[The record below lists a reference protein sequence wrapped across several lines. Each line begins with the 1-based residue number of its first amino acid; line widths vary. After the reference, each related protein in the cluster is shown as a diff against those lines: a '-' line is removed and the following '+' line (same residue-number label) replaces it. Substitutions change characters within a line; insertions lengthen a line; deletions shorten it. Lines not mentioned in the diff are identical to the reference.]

1 MAITEGTLSLR
12 GALYDMASASAYT
25 GGSKI
30 GEVVDMLSV
39 EFGRDVI
46 VHSRYD
52 QGDTPFYARINGE
65 AARIKVVISG
75 YGAAWIKLV
84 SQQRRPSGATQ
95 NFHFGVGA
103 SYKLGQILDTT
114 YLKPVMIKDESAP
127 STNPSLFLPAALVES
142 VKEVRMSFGGR
153 MLDVAEIGL
162 LSIYDSVV
170 GGVGYFGDYTLFPTY
185 PVWS

>member
-12 GALYDMASASAYT
+12 GALYDMSSAVAYT
-25 GGSKI
+25 GGSKV
-30 GEVVDMLSV
+30 GEIVEVLSV

-46 VHSRYD
+46 VHNRYD

-65 AARIKVVISG
+65 AARIKVAISD

-95 NFHFGVGA
+95 NFHFGIGA

-114 YLKPVMIKDESAP
+114 YLKPVMVKDESAA
-127 STNPSLFLPAALVES
+127 STNPSLFMPAALVEG
-142 VKEVRMSFGGR
+142 VREVRMSFGGR
-153 MLDVAEIGL
+153 MLDVAEVTL
-162 LSIYDSVV
+162 LSIYNETV